1 MVFYGDV
8 ASRGLTFVD
17 EQGQFHCMSIHMSG
31 EDGSILLVEE
41 EVPAP
46 QE

>member
-17 EQGQFHCMSIHMSG
+17 EQGQFHRMSIHMSG

-41 EVPAP
+41 EISVP